1 MSQRTDTKD
10 RIARALVLHA
20 ARVAATEQAE
30 WITASPLLRGLP
42 EGDCNS
48 LNRMIRCY
56 QCCPTGGAAFRL

>member
-1 MSQRTDTKD
+1 MLCFGAKSSMMSSDQLQR
-10 RIARALVLHA
+10 RA
-20 ARVAATEQAE
+20 
-30 WITASPLLRGLP
+30 ASPLLRGLP